1 MIVLALDE
9 NLDPTLVSDLLKE
22 AGFKV
27 VGEPSAPYAVFD
39 QSLDG
44 LLQRTSEA
52 GAAPITSD
60 TATPTKAGHDPDRR
74 SDPWPAR
81 GAPVSMRLAKTSRWR
96 LPCRPSFTL
105 LTTIAPSGPRLA
117 DSCARVAMRS
127 RPMNLQNSC

>member
-9 NLDPTLVSDLLKE
+9 NLDPTLVSDLLKD

-60 TATPTKAGHDPDRR
+60 TATPTKAGHDPTDGQTLGLPGVLWSACAWPRQAAGAFLAGHR
-74 SDPWPAR
+74 SH
-81 GAPVSMRLAKTSRWR
+81 
-96 LPCRPSFTL
+96 C
-105 LTTIAPSGPRLA
+105 
-117 DSCARVAMRS
+117 
-127 RPMNLQNSC
+127 